1 MLGFTDR
8 RIRPHLPTKKSLAA
22 ATVIALACTGFVAA
36 TGTAAI
42 AAPVS
47 TKAFLD
53 SKTDVPSGVGL
64 FRTRVTNGDKVVIV
78 TKHRNLR
85 KLASDDQF
93 TIFIDTRTSHPG
105 PEYAIAGGLSEGT
118 DWATGRATRRWHVH
132 ADPLD
137 PIGLCDSNVKLRFK
151 KEKMRVSLG
160 RDCLGGYQGRVRV
173 SVKVSDADFTDFG
186 PAKKTFYPWV
196 SRG

>member
-8 RIRPHLPTKKSLAA
+8 RSFPRMPARKSLAA
-22 ATVIALACTGFVAA
+22 ATVVVLAWTGFAAA
-36 TGTAAI
+36 TGPAAV

-47 TKAFLD
+47 TRVFLD
-53 SKTDVPSGVGL
+53 SKTDVLSGVGL
-64 FRTRVTNGDKVVIV
+64 FRTRVTNHSNLIIV

-85 KLASDDQF
+85 KLASDNQF
-93 TIFIDTRTSHPG
+93 TIFIDTRTSHLG
-105 PEYAIAGGLSEGT
+105 PEYAITGGMSDGT

-137 PIGLCDSNVKLRFK
+137 PIGLCDSSVELHFK
-151 KEKMRVSLG
+151 TDKMRVVLG

-173 SVKVSDADFTDFG
+173 SVRVGDDNFTDFG

-196 SRG
+196 ARG

>member
-8 RIRPHLPTKKSLAA
+8 RFQPHLPARKSLAA
-22 ATVIALACTGFVAA
+22 ATVVVLACTGFAAA
-36 TGTAAI
+36 TGTAAV
-42 AAPVS
+42 AAPAS
-47 TKAFLD
+47 TQVFLD

-64 FRTRVTNGDKVVIV
+64 LRTRVTNGDKLIIV
-78 TKHRNLR
+78 TKHRDLR
-85 KLASDDQF
+85 KLASDNQF

-105 PEYAIAGGLSEGT
+105 PEYAITGGMSDGT
-118 DWATGRATRRWHVH
+118 DWATGRATRRWKVK

-151 KEKMRVSLG
+151 KEKMRVALG
-160 RDCLGGYQGRVRV
+160 RDCLGGYDGRVRV
-173 SVKVSDADFTDFG
+173 SVKFSDADFKDFG

-196 SRG
+196 ARG

>member
-8 RIRPHLPTKKSLAA
+8 RIRPRMPAGKSLAA
-22 ATVIALACTGFVAA
+22 ATVLALACTGFAA
-36 TGTAAI
+36 TTGMAAS

-47 TKAFLD
+47 TKVFLD
-53 SKTDVPSGVGL
+53 SKSDVPSGVGL
-64 FRTRVTNGDKVVIV
+64 FRTRVTNGDKLVVV

-85 KLASDDQF
+85 KLSDDQF

-105 PEYAIAGGLSEGT
+105 PEYAITGGMSDGT
-118 DWATGRATRRWHVH
+118 DWATGRATRRWKVK

-151 KEKMRVSLG
+151 KDKMRVALG
-160 RDCLGGYQGRVRV
+160 RDCLGGHQGRVRV
-173 SVKVSDADFTDFG
+173 SVKFSDPDFTDFG

-196 SRG
+196 ARG

>member
-1 MLGFTDR
+1 MLGFTDHR
-8 RIRPHLPTKKSLAA
+8 HFPRVPARKSLAA
-22 ATVIALACTGFVAA
+22 ATVVALAWTGVAAA
-36 TGTAAI
+36 TGPAAM

-47 TKAFLD
+47 TKVFLD

-64 FRTRVTNGDKVVIV
+64 FRTRVTNLDKLIIV

-85 KLASDDQF
+85 KLSPSDQF

-105 PEYAIAGGLSEGT
+105 PEYAIAGGMNAGT
-118 DWATGRATRRWHVH
+118 DWVTGRATRRWHVK

-137 PIGLCDSNVKLRFK
+137 PIGLCASKVRLHFK
-151 KEKMRVSLG
+151 TEKMRVVLG

-173 SVKVSDADFTDFG
+173 SVRVGDDDFTDFG

-196 SRG
+196 ARG

>member
-8 RIRPHLPTKKSLAA
+8 RIRPRMPAGKSLAA
-22 ATVIALACTGFVAA
+22 ATVLALACTGFAA
-36 TGTAAI
+36 AIGTAAS

-47 TKAFLD
+47 TKVFLD

-64 FRTRVTNGDKVVIV
+64 FRTRVTNGDKLVVV

-85 KLASDDQF
+85 KLSDDQF

-105 PEYAIAGGLSEGT
+105 PEYAITGGMSDGT
-118 DWATGRATRRWHVH
+118 DWATGRATRRWKVK

-151 KEKMRVSLG
+151 KDKMRVALG

-196 SRG
+196 ARG

>member
-8 RIRPHLPTKKSLAA
+8 RIRPRMPAGKSLAA
-22 ATVIALACTGFVAA
+22 ATVLALACTGFAAA
-36 TGTAAI
+36 TGTAAS

-47 TKAFLD
+47 TKVFLD

-64 FRTRVTNGDKVVIV
+64 FRTRVTNGDKLVVV

-85 KLASDDQF
+85 KLSDDQF

-105 PEYAIAGGLSEGT
+105 PEYAITGGMSDGT
-118 DWATGRATRRWHVH
+118 DWATGRATRRWKVK

-151 KEKMRVSLG
+151 KDKMRVALG

-173 SVKVSDADFTDFG
+173 SVKVSDPDFTDFG

-196 SRG
+196 ARG